1 MYRPAVVRASTM
13 ASRTTAI
20 TMIQVEVFTDRKEVR
35 ARSPKDG
42 WLYRMIRLPPVTRLA
57 RPATT
62 NDIASVAISE
72 LIRKN
77 VVTTPFTSP
86 TTSPTASPARIA
98 TAGGA
103 DSARWAAV
111 TPASA

>member
-1 MYRPAVVRASTM
+1 M
-13 ASRTTAI
+13 
-20 TMIQVEVFTDRKEVR
+20 R

-42 WLYRMIRLPPVTRLA
+42 WLYRMIRLPLVTRLA
-57 RPATT
+57 RPPTT
-62 NDIASVAISE
+62 KDMASVAISE

-77 VVTTPFTSP
+77 VVITPFA
-86 TTSPTASPARIA
+86 SPTASPTARPARIA

>member
-1 MYRPAVVRASTM
+1 
-13 ASRTTAI
+13 
-20 TMIQVEVFTDRKEVR
+20 
-35 ARSPKDG
+35 
-42 WLYRMIRLPPVTRLA
+42 MIRLPLVTRLA
-57 RPATT
+57 RPPTT
-62 NDIASVAISE
+62 NDMASVAISE

-77 VVTTPFTSP
+77 VVITPFA
-86 TTSPTASPARIA
+86 SPTASPTPRPAAMA